1 SSHMLIRP
9 PSTIT
14 SSTLS
19 LHDALPIYCRGEI
32 RRAAVLSSAR
42 YSWPH
47 RQNLGVS
54 VCYFLRHRLLW
65 YWEYDPGQCDCLEC
79 GKQLDHSPVGTGL
92 ILTVMVLLVLVGGI
106 KSIGRVTA
114 GMVPFMVVFYVVGA
128 IYILLVNLDALP
140 GALASIFT
148 EAFTGTSATGG
159 FVGSAIIIVIQYGV
173 ARGMFS
179 NESGLGSAAIAAAAA
194 QTSHPVRQGLVS
206 M

>member
-1 SSHMLIRP
+1 
-9 PSTIT
+9 
-14 SSTLS
+14 
-19 LHDALPIYCRGEI
+19 
-32 RRAAVLSSAR
+32 
-42 YSWPH
+42 SWPH

-65 YWEYDPGQCDCLEC
+65 YWEYDPANAIASNVESSWTIPLW
-79 GKQLDHSPVGTGL
+79 VTGL

-148 EAFTGTSATGG
+148 EAF
-159 FVGSAIIIVIQYGV
+159 
-173 ARGMFS
+173 
-179 NESGLGSAAIAAAAA
+179 
-194 QTSHPVRQGLVS
+194 
-206 M
+206 